1 MKLRRF
7 RSAVVHRNLDQ
18 HIFRIGL
25 GVFHKHVEISIVIE
39 DAGVEQFVLHL
50 FPRTPPVRLNK
61 VPIGILPLGILVQVL
76 HVGVG
81 GGAVDVEVIFLYVF
95 AMVSFA
101 IGQSEQALFQ
111 DGVAAIPQRQREAK
125 LLLVVGESG

>member
-1 MKLRRF
+1 
-7 RSAVVHRNLDQ
+7 
-18 HIFRIGL
+18 
-25 GVFHKHVEISIVIE
+25 
-39 DAGVEQFVLHL
+39 
-50 FPRTPPVRLNK
+50 RTPPVRLNK

-111 DGVAAIPQRQREAK
+111 DGVPAVPQRQGEAK
-125 LLLVVGESG
+125 LLLVVGKSGQTVLAPVVSARTRLVVREIVPGIAVLAVIFAYRAPLAFTE